1 MTTRADRRPR
11 HRAGRSGRR
20 TEFGGYAAV
29 AWPRLL
35 HTAHLLTGDPAEA
48 DALTRTALSDA
59 YAHWRRIPGDDTDFY
74 VRRLLV
80 RHHLGSHLGRLLGR
94 HLSRHLGRHIGPHLG
109 RRPHR
114 TGPAPRAPQAPQA
127 PLARALAALPAR
139 QRVVLVLRLG
149 EDLGRLEVA
158 EMLGW
163 SVGAVKSYERRGLK
177 ALGAT

>member
-1 MTTRADRRPR
+1 MNRGHRTR
-11 HRAGRSGRR
+11 HRAHRPGRR
-20 TEFGGYAAV
+20 PEFAGYAAA

-35 HTAHLLTGDPAEA
+35 RTAHLLTGDPAEA
-48 DALTRTALSDA
+48 DALARTALSDA

-80 RHHLGSHLGRLLGR
+80 R
-94 HLSRHLGRHIGPHLG
+94 RHLGHRA
-109 RRPHR
+109 RR
-114 TGPAPRAPQAPQA
+114 TGPAPRAA
-127 PLARALAALPAR
+127 LARALAALPAR

-149 EDLGRLEVA
+149 EDLGRLEIA

-177 ALGAT
+177 ALGAG

>member
-1 MTTRADRRPR
+1 MTTRADRRTR

-35 HTAHLLTGDPAEA
+35 RTAHLLTGDPAEA

-80 RHHLGSHLGRLLGR
+80 RHHLGSHLG
-94 HLSRHLGRHIGPHLG
+94 SHLGRLLG

-114 TGPAPRAPQAPQA
+114 TGPAPQAPQA

>member
-1 MTTRADRRPR
+1 MTTRAHRRTR
-11 HRAGRSGRR
+11 HRADRSGRR

-94 HLSRHLGRHIGPHLG
+94 
-109 RRPHR
+109 RPR
-114 TGPAPRAPQAPQA
+114 STRPAPQAPQA

>member
-1 MTTRADRRPR
+1 MTTRAGRRPR

-35 HTAHLLTGDPAEA
+35 RTAHLLTGDPAEA

-59 YAHWRRIPGDDTDFY
+59 YAHWRRIPGNDTDFY

-80 RHHLGSHLGRLLGR
+80 RRHLGRHLGRLLGR
-94 HLSRHLGRHIGPHLG
+94 
-109 RRPHR
+109 RPHR
-114 TGPAPRAPQAPQA
+114 TVPAPQA
-127 PLARALAALPAR
+127 PLARALTALPAR

-149 EDLGRLEVA
+149 EDLDWLEIA

-177 ALGAT
+177 ALGAA

>member
-1 MTTRADRRPR
+1 MTTRADRRTR

-20 TEFGGYAAV
+20 SEFGGYAAV

-35 HTAHLLTGDPAEA
+35 RTAHLLTGDPAEA
-48 DALTRTALSDA
+48 DALTRTTLSDA
-59 YAHWRRIPGDDTDFY
+59 YAHWRRIPGNDTDFY

-80 RHHLGSHLGRLLGR
+80 RHHLGRHVGRTLGRTLGR
-94 HLSRHLGRHIGPHLG
+94 RVG

-114 TGPAPRAPQAPQA
+114 TGPAPQA

-149 EDLGRLEVA
+149 EDLGRLEIA

-177 ALGAT
+177 ALGAA